1 MKSALE
7 TLSPTRVK
15 LTIEA
20 PFGDLTDHFAKAY
33 KEIAGKVT
41 IPGFRKGKVPTHLI
55 DQRVGRAAILDEAIN
70 IAIPSL
76 YMEAAREH
84 EVRVIGRPE
93 VDITE
98 LVDNEKLAFT
108 IEVDV
113 RPKLDL
119 PSLEGIKLTV
129 DPVEVSEKDIDEQ
142 VEALRI
148 RFGTL
153 TTVEKTVESGDF
165 VSIDLIARIDG
176 KEVDGGSANN
186 LSYEV
191 GTDRMIPGLDAA
203 LIGLNATESKIFKS
217 ELYGTEVG
225 QLADVEVKL
234 NSVKHREL
242 PPLDD
247 SFAELASEFDTL
259 AQLRDDV
266 KSRLERLKSLEQG
279 TQARDKLLEYLLE
292 NTNVPLPEKYIEAEV
307 NAHLE
312 PEGRLEDAAHRVE
325 VESDVRKSLTNNFLL
340 DSIVDAEKV
349 DVSEAELTEFIIRSA
364 MRYGMPPEQ
373 FAQEVAQ
380 AGQISSLVA
389 DVART
394 KALAVILEQ
403 CKVVDTKGKAVDL
416 EALRPPAA
424 IESAPAEN

>member
-55 DQRVGRAAILDEAIN
+55 DQRVGRAAVLDEAIN

-203 LIGLNATESKIFKS
+203 LVGLNATESKIFKS

-424 IESAPAEN
+424 IESAPAED

>member
-20 PFGDLTDHFAKAY
+20 PFGDLADHFAKAY

-41 IPGFRKGKVPTHLI
+41 IPGFRKGKVPSHLI
-55 DQRVGRAAILDEAIN
+55 DQRVGRAAVLDEAIN
-70 IAIPSL
+70 IAIPAL

-108 IEVDV
+108 VEVDV

-119 PSLEGIKLTV
+119 PALDGIKLTV
-129 DPVEVSEKDIDEQ
+129 DPVDVSEKDIDEQ

-153 TTVEKTVESGDF
+153 STVEKTVENGDF
-165 VSIDLIARIDG
+165 VSMDLIARING

-203 LIGLNATESKIFKS
+203 LVGLNASESKIFKS

-225 QLADVEVKL
+225 ELADVEVKV
-234 NSVKHREL
+234 NAVKHRDL

-247 SFAELASEFDTL
+247 AFAELASEFDTL

-292 NTNVPLPEKYIEAEV
+292 NTKVPLPEKFVEAEV
-307 NAHLE
+307 HAHLE
-312 PEGRLEDAAHRVE
+312 PEGRLEDAAHRAE

-403 CKVVDTKGKAVDL
+403 CKVVDSKGKAVDL

-424 IESAPAEN
+424 IESAPAAD

>member
-41 IPGFRKGKVPTHLI
+41 IPGFRKGKVPSHLI
-55 DQRVGRAAILDEAIN
+55 DQRVGRAAVLDEAIN
-70 IAIPSL
+70 IAIPAL

-129 DPVEVSEKDIDEQ
+129 DPVDVSEKDIDEQ

-203 LIGLNATESKIFKS
+203 LVGLNATESKIFKS

-307 NAHLE
+307 HAHLE

-424 IESAPAEN
+424 IESAPTED

>member
-20 PFGDLTDHFAKAY
+20 PFGDLADHFAKAY

-41 IPGFRKGKVPTHLI
+41 IPGFRKGKVPSHLI
-55 DQRVGRAAILDEAIN
+55 DQRVGRAAVLDEAIN
-70 IAIPSL
+70 IAIPAL

-119 PSLEGIKLTV
+119 PALEGIKLTV
-129 DPVEVSEKDIDEQ
+129 DPVDVSEKDIDEQ

-153 TTVEKTVESGDF
+153 STVEKTVESGDF

-203 LIGLNATESKIFKS
+203 LVGLNATESKIFKS

-225 QLADVEVKL
+225 QLADVEVKV
-234 NSVKHREL
+234 NAVKHRDL

-247 SFAELASEFDTL
+247 AFAELASEFDTL

-292 NTNVPLPEKYIEAEV
+292 NTKVPLPEKFVEAEV

-325 VESDVRKSLTNNFLL
+325 VETDVRKSLTNNFLL

-403 CKVVDTKGKAVDL
+403 CKVVDSKGKAVDL

-424 IESAPAEN
+424 IESAPAQD

>member
-41 IPGFRKGKVPTHLI
+41 IPGFRKGKVPSHLI
-55 DQRVGRAAILDEAIN
+55 DQRVGRAAVLDEAIN
-70 IAIPSL
+70 IAIPAL

-108 IEVDV
+108 VEVDV

-129 DPVEVSEKDIDEQ
+129 DPVDVSEKDIDEQ

-153 TTVEKTVESGDF
+153 STVEKTVENGDF
-165 VSIDLIARIDG
+165 VSMDLIARING

-203 LIGLNATESKIFKS
+203 LIGLNASESKIFKS

-225 QLADVEVKL
+225 ELADVEVKV
-234 NSVKHREL
+234 NAVKHRDL

-247 SFAELASEFDTL
+247 AFAELASEFDTL

-292 NTNVPLPEKYIEAEV
+292 NTKVPLPEKFVEAEV
-307 NAHLE
+307 HAHLE
-312 PEGRLEDAAHRVE
+312 PEGRLEDAAHRAE

-403 CKVVDTKGKAVDL
+403 CKVVDSKGKAVDL

-424 IESAPAEN
+424 IESAPAAD

>member
-70 IAIPSL
+70 IAIPAL

-119 PSLEGIKLTV
+119 PSLEGIKLIV

-203 LIGLNATESKIFKS
+203 LVGLNATESKIFKS

>member
-70 IAIPSL
+70 IAIPAL

-203 LIGLNATESKIFKS
+203 LVGLNATESKMFKS

-424 IESAPAEN
+424 IESAPAED

>member
-70 IAIPSL
+70 IAIPAL

-113 RPKLDL
+113 RPQLDL

-203 LIGLNATESKIFKS
+203 LVGLNATESKIFKS

>member
-7 TLSPTRVK
+7 SLSPTRVK

-41 IPGFRKGKVPTHLI
+41 IPGFRKGKVPSHLI
-55 DQRVGRAAILDEAIN
+55 DQRVGRAAVLDEAIN
-70 IAIPSL
+70 TAIPAL

-142 VEALRI
+142 VDALRI

-203 LIGLNATESKIFKS
+203 LVGLNATESKIFKS

-307 NAHLE
+307 HAHLE

-403 CKVVDTKGKAVDL
+403 CKVVDTKGKVVDL

>member
-1 MKSALE
+1 VKSALE
-7 TLSPTRVK
+7 TLTPTRVK

-20 PFGDLTDHFAKAY
+20 PFGDLADHFAKAY

-41 IPGFRKGKVPTHLI
+41 IPGFRKGKVPSHLI
-55 DQRVGRAAILDEAIN
+55 DQRVGRAAVLDEAIN
-70 IAIPSL
+70 IAIPAL

-108 IEVDV
+108 VEVDV

-119 PSLEGIKLTV
+119 PALEGIKLTV
-129 DPVEVSEKDIDEQ
+129 DPVDVSEKDIDEQ

-153 TTVEKTVESGDF
+153 STVEKTVENGDF
-165 VSIDLIARIDG
+165 VSMDLIARING

-203 LIGLNATESKIFKS
+203 LVGLNASESKIFKS

-225 QLADVEVKL
+225 ELDYVEVKV
-234 NSVKHREL
+234 NAVKHRDL

-247 SFAELASEFDTL
+247 AFAELASEFDTL

-292 NTNVPLPEKYIEAEV
+292 NTKVPLPEKFVEAEV

-312 PEGRLEDAAHRVE
+312 PEGRLEDAAHRAE

-403 CKVVDTKGKAVDL
+403 CKVVDSKGKAVDL

-424 IESAPAEN
+424 IESAPAAD

>member
-70 IAIPSL
+70 IAIPAL

-98 LVDNEKLAFT
+98 LVDNEKLEFT

-203 LIGLNATESKIFKS
+203 LVGLNATESKIFKS

-424 IESAPAEN
+424 IESAPAED

>member
-1 MKSALE
+1 VKSALE

-41 IPGFRKGKVPTHLI
+41 IPGFRKGKVPSHLI
-55 DQRVGRAAILDEAIN
+55 DQRVGRAAVLDEAIN
-70 IAIPSL
+70 IAIPVL

-129 DPVEVSEKDIDEQ
+129 DPVDVSEKDIDAQ
-142 VEALRI
+142 VDALRI

-153 TTVEKTVESGDF
+153 STVEKTVESGDF

-203 LIGLNATESKIFKS
+203 LVGLNATESKIFKS

-312 PEGRLEDAAHRVE
+312 PEGRLEDEVHRVE
-325 VESDVRKSLTNNFLL
+325 VETDVRKSLTNNFLL

>member
-70 IAIPSL
+70 IAIPAL

-176 KEVDGGSANN
+176 TEVDGGSANN

-307 NAHLE
+307 HAHLE

>member
-20 PFGDLTDHFAKAY
+20 PFGDLSDHFAKAY

-70 IAIPSL
+70 IAIPAL

-129 DPVEVSEKDIDEQ
+129 DPVDVSEKDIDEQ
-142 VEALRI
+142 VDALRI

-153 TTVEKTVESGDF
+153 STVEKTVESGDF

-203 LIGLNATESKIFKS
+203 LVGLNATESKIFKS

-312 PEGRLEDAAHRVE
+312 PEGRLEDEVHRVE
-325 VESDVRKSLTNNFLL
+325 VETDVRKSLTNNFLL

-424 IESAPAEN
+424 IESAPAED

>member
-1 MKSALE
+1 VKSALE

-70 IAIPSL
+70 IAIPAL

-176 KEVDGGSANN
+176 TEVDGGSANN

-203 LIGLNATESKIFKS
+203 LVGLNATESKIFKS

>member
-70 IAIPSL
+70 IAIPAL

-119 PSLEGIKLTV
+119 PSLEGIKLIV

-203 LIGLNATESKIFKS
+203 LVGLNATESKIFKS

-307 NAHLE
+307 HAHLE

-424 IESAPAEN
+424 IESAPAED

>member
-15 LTIEA
+15 LTVEA

-41 IPGFRKGKVPTHLI
+41 IPGFRKGKVPSHLI
-55 DQRVGRAAILDEAIN
+55 DQRVGRAAVLDEAIN
-70 IAIPSL
+70 IAIPAL

-153 TTVEKTVESGDF
+153 STVEKTVESGDF
-165 VSIDLIARIDG
+165 VSMDLIARING

-203 LIGLNATESKIFKS
+203 LVGLNASESKIFKS

-225 QLADVEVKL
+225 ELADVEVKV
-234 NSVKHREL
+234 NAVKHRDL

-247 SFAELASEFDTL
+247 AFAELASEFDTL

-292 NTNVPLPEKYIEAEV
+292 NTKVPLPEKFVEAEV
-307 NAHLE
+307 HAHLE
-312 PEGRLEDAAHRVE
+312 PEGRLEDAAHRAE

-403 CKVVDTKGKAVDL
+403 CKVVDSKGKAVDL

-424 IESAPAEN
+424 IESAPAEG

>member
-70 IAIPSL
+70 IAIPAL

-203 LIGLNATESKIFKS
+203 LVGLNATESKIFKS

-307 NAHLE
+307 HAHLE

>member
-176 KEVDGGSANN
+176 TEVDGGSANN

-203 LIGLNATESKIFKS
+203 LVGLNATESKIFKS

>member
-41 IPGFRKGKVPTHLI
+41 IPGFRKGKVPSHLI

-70 IAIPSL
+70 IAIPAL

-142 VEALRI
+142 VDALRI

-203 LIGLNATESKIFKS
+203 LVGLNATESKIFKS

>member
-1 MKSALE
+1 VKSALE

-20 PFGDLTDHFAKAY
+20 PFGDLSDHFAKAY

-70 IAIPSL
+70 IAIPAL

-129 DPVEVSEKDIDEQ
+129 DPVDVSEKDIDEQ
-142 VEALRI
+142 VDALRI

-153 TTVEKTVESGDF
+153 STVEKTVESGDF

-203 LIGLNATESKIFKS
+203 LVGLNATESKIFKS

-312 PEGRLEDAAHRVE
+312 PEGRLEDEVHRVE
-325 VESDVRKSLTNNFLL
+325 VETDVRKSLTNNFLL

-424 IESAPAEN
+424 IESAPAED

>member
-41 IPGFRKGKVPTHLI
+41 IPGFRKGKVPSHLI
-55 DQRVGRAAILDEAIN
+55 DQRVGRAAVLDEAIN
-70 IAIPSL
+70 IAIPAL

-203 LIGLNATESKIFKS
+203 LVGLNATESKIFKS

-234 NSVKHREL
+234 NAVKHREL

-247 SFAELASEFDTL
+247 SFAELASEFYTL

-292 NTNVPLPEKYIEAEV
+292 NTNVPLPEKYVEAEV

-325 VESDVRKSLTNNFLL
+325 VETDVRKSLTNNFLL

-403 CKVVDTKGKAVDL
+403 CKVVDSKGKAVDL

-424 IESAPAEN
+424 IESAPAQD

>member
-41 IPGFRKGKVPTHLI
+41 IPGFRKGKVPSHLI
-55 DQRVGRAAILDEAIN
+55 DQRVGRAAVLDEAIN
-70 IAIPSL
+70 IAIPAL

-191 GTDRMIPGLDAA
+191 GPDRMIPGLDAA
-203 LIGLNATESKIFKS
+203 LVGLNATESKIFKS

-234 NSVKHREL
+234 NAVKHREL

-292 NTNVPLPEKYIEAEV
+292 NTNVPLPEKYVEAEV

-325 VESDVRKSLTNNFLL
+325 VETDVRKSLTNNFLL

-380 AGQISSLVA
+380 AGRISSLVA

-403 CKVVDTKGKAVDL
+403 CKVVDSKGKAVDL

-424 IESAPAEN
+424 IESAPAQD

>member
-55 DQRVGRAAILDEAIN
+55 DQRVGRAAVLDEAIN
-70 IAIPSL
+70 IAIPAL

-203 LIGLNATESKIFKS
+203 LVGLNATESKIFKS

-325 VESDVRKSLTNNFLL
+325 VETDVRKSLTNNFLL

-424 IESAPAEN
+424 IESAPAED

>member
-41 IPGFRKGKVPTHLI
+41 IPGFRKGKVPSHLI
-55 DQRVGRAAILDEAIN
+55 DQRVGRAAVLDEAIN
-70 IAIPSL
+70 IAIPVL

-108 IEVDV
+108 VEVDV

-129 DPVEVSEKDIDEQ
+129 DPVDVSEKDIDEQ

-153 TTVEKTVESGDF
+153 STVEKTVASGDF
-165 VSIDLIARIDG
+165 VSIDLVARIDG

-203 LIGLNATESKIFKS
+203 LIGLNASESKIFKS
-217 ELYGTEVG
+217 ELYGAEVG

-234 NSVKHREL
+234 NAVKHREL

-292 NTNVPLPEKYIEAEV
+292 NTKVPLPEKFVEAEV

-403 CKVVDTKGKAVDL
+403 CKVVDSKGKAVDL

-424 IESAPAEN
+424 IESAPAEG

>member
-70 IAIPSL
+70 IAIPAL

-203 LIGLNATESKIFKS
+203 LVGLNATESKIFKS

-424 IESAPAEN
+424 IESAPAED

>member
-20 PFGDLTDHFAKAY
+20 PFGDLADHFAKAY

-55 DQRVGRAAILDEAIN
+55 DQRVGRAAVLDEAIN
-70 IAIPSL
+70 IAIPAL

-129 DPVEVSEKDIDEQ
+129 DPVDVSEKDIDEQ
-142 VEALRI
+142 VDALRI

-153 TTVEKTVESGDF
+153 STVEKTVESGDF

-203 LIGLNATESKIFKS
+203 LVGLNATESKIFKS

-292 NTNVPLPEKYIEAEV
+292 NTKVPLPEKFVEAEV

-312 PEGRLEDAAHRVE
+312 PEGRLEDAAHRAE

-403 CKVVDTKGKAVDL
+403 CKVVDSKGKAVDL

-424 IESAPAEN
+424 IESAPAED

>member
-1 MKSALE
+1 VKSALE

-41 IPGFRKGKVPTHLI
+41 IPGFRKGKVPSHLI
-55 DQRVGRAAILDEAIN
+55 DQRVGRAAVLDEAIN
-70 IAIPSL
+70 IAIPAL

-129 DPVEVSEKDIDEQ
+129 DPVDVSEKDIDEQ

-153 TTVEKTVESGDF
+153 STVEKTVETGDF
-165 VSIDLIARIDG
+165 VSMDLIARING

-203 LIGLNATESKIFKS
+203 LVGLNALESKIFKS

-225 QLADVEVKL
+225 ELADVEVKV
-234 NSVKHREL
+234 NAVKHREL

-279 TQARDKLLEYLLE
+279 TQARDKLLEYLLA

-307 NAHLE
+307 HAHLE

-349 DVSEAELTEFIIRSA
+349 DVSEGELTEFIIRSA

>member
-1 MKSALE
+1 VKSALE

-41 IPGFRKGKVPTHLI
+41 IPGFRKGKVPSHLI
-55 DQRVGRAAILDEAIN
+55 DQRVGRAAVLDEAIN
-70 IAIPSL
+70 IAIPAL

-203 LIGLNATESKIFKS
+203 LVGLNATESKIFKS

-307 NAHLE
+307 HAHLE

-424 IESAPAEN
+424 IESAPAED

>member
-41 IPGFRKGKVPTHLI
+41 IPGFRKGKVPSHLI
-55 DQRVGRAAILDEAIN
+55 DQRVGRAAVLDEAIN
-70 IAIPSL
+70 IAIPAL

-203 LIGLNATESKIFKS
+203 LVGLNATESKIFKS

-292 NTNVPLPEKYIEAEV
+292 NTTVPLPEKYIEAEV
-307 NAHLE
+307 HAHLE
-312 PEGRLEDAAHRVE
+312 PEGRLEDEVHRVE
-325 VESDVRKSLTNNFLL
+325 VETDVRKSLTNNFLL

-424 IESAPAEN
+424 IESAPAED

>member
-41 IPGFRKGKVPTHLI
+41 IPGFRKGKVPSHLI
-55 DQRVGRAAILDEAIN
+55 DQRVGRAAVLDEAIN
-70 IAIPSL
+70 IAIPAL

-203 LIGLNATESKIFKS
+203 LVGLNATESKIFKS

-307 NAHLE
+307 HAHLE

-424 IESAPAEN
+424 IESAPAED

>member
-70 IAIPSL
+70 IAIPAL

-153 TTVEKTVESGDF
+153 TTVEKTVENGDF

-203 LIGLNATESKIFKS
+203 LVGLNATESKIFKS

-312 PEGRLEDAAHRVE
+312 PEGRLEDEVHRVE
-325 VESDVRKSLTNNFLL
+325 VETDVRKSLTNNFLL

-424 IESAPAEN
+424 IESAPAED

>member
-41 IPGFRKGKVPTHLI
+41 IPGFRKGKVPSHLI

-70 IAIPSL
+70 IAIPAL

-203 LIGLNATESKIFKS
+203 LVGLNATESKIFKS

-325 VESDVRKSLTNNFLL
+325 VETDVRKSLTNNFLL

-424 IESAPAEN
+424 IESAPAED

>member
-70 IAIPSL
+70 IAIPAL

-142 VEALRI
+142 VDALRI

-203 LIGLNATESKIFKS
+203 LVGLNATESKIFKS

>member
-41 IPGFRKGKVPTHLI
+41 IPGFRKGKVPSHLI
-55 DQRVGRAAILDEAIN
+55 DQRVGRAAVLDEAIN
-70 IAIPSL
+70 IAIPVL

-129 DPVEVSEKDIDEQ
+129 DPVDVSEKDIDEQ
-142 VEALRI
+142 VDALRI

-203 LIGLNATESKIFKS
+203 LVGLNASESKIFKS

-225 QLADVEVKL
+225 ELADVEVKV
-234 NSVKHREL
+234 NAVKHRNL

-247 SFAELASEFDTL
+247 AFAELASEFDTL

-292 NTNVPLPEKYIEAEV
+292 NTKVPLPEKFVEAEV
-307 NAHLE
+307 HAHLE
-312 PEGRLEDAAHRVE
+312 PEGRLEDAAHRAE

-403 CKVVDTKGKAVDL
+403 CKVVDSKGKAVDL

-424 IESAPAEN
+424 IESAPAAD

>member
-55 DQRVGRAAILDEAIN
+55 DQRVGRAAVLDEAIN

-203 LIGLNATESKIFKS
+203 LVGLNATESKIFKS

>member
-41 IPGFRKGKVPTHLI
+41 IPGFRKGKVPSHLI
-55 DQRVGRAAILDEAIN
+55 DQRVGRAAVLDEAIN

-142 VEALRI
+142 VDALRI

-176 KEVDGGSANN
+176 TEVDGGSANN

-307 NAHLE
+307 HAHLE

>member
-55 DQRVGRAAILDEAIN
+55 DQRVGRAAVLDEAIN
-70 IAIPSL
+70 IAIPVL

-129 DPVEVSEKDIDEQ
+129 DPVDVSEKDIDEQ

-203 LIGLNATESKIFKS
+203 LVGLNATESKIFKS

-247 SFAELASEFDTL
+247 SFAELASEFDTI

-312 PEGRLEDAAHRVE
+312 PEGRLEDEVHRVE
-325 VESDVRKSLTNNFLL
+325 VETDVRKSLTNNFLL

>member
-1 MKSALE
+1 VKSALE

-70 IAIPSL
+70 IAIPAL

-176 KEVDGGSANN
+176 TEVDGGSANN

-203 LIGLNATESKIFKS
+203 LVGLNATESKIFKS

-403 CKVVDTKGKAVDL
+403 CKVVDSKGKAVDL

-424 IESAPAEN
+424 IESAPAED